1 MRYVYPTICPRRSS
15 HATHRY
21 CVVDRLSP
29 VSTSVA
35 NTLKRSLLIFLTIIY
50 FGNEMTAES
59 AGGVVVDYHGADL
72 FPERWFD
79 LVVVLRTDNDVLYP
93 RLEGRQ
99 YAPKKIT
106 ENVEAEIMQVILDE
120 ARDAYAEEMSALSRA
135 TVDSW
140 QVGSTIKLAP
150 EMMRLTLLIVARTLF
165 GTDADRYTHLIAES
179 MEIAIDRIERT
190 MLPGLDRLD
199 SLP

>member
-1 MRYVYPTICPRRSS
+1 MRCLCTLYARSRRSL
-15 HATHRY
+15 HTTHRY
-21 CVVDRLSP
+21 CGVDRLSP

-50 FGNEMTAES
+50 FGNEMTVES

-99 YAPKKIT
+99 YAPQQIT
-106 ENVEAEIMQVILDE
+106 ELRRRHDPGSDCPPCDLLGVTPDPPLPAVRKRWRPL
-120 ARDAYAEEMSALSRA
+120 RRLKRRRRSVTRRSRSAPTSTL
-135 TVDSW
+135 TV
-140 QVGSTIKLAP
+140 
-150 EMMRLTLLIVARTLF
+150 R
-165 GTDADRYTHLIAES
+165 
-179 MEIAIDRIERT
+179 
-190 MLPGLDRLD
+190 
-199 SLP
+199 